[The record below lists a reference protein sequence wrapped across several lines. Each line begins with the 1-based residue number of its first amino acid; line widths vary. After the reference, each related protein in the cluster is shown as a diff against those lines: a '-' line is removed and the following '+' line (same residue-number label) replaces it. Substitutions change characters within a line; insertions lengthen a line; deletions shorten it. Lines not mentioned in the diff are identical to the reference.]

1 MIANFLFVSNDEYV
15 KNLGVCTYS
24 LMHNMC
30 PNVDKVTMYVMDCGI
45 TEENKSALIRQTER
59 FDNAEIIFYNINSLL
74 DDIAPKFETKW
85 NRAIYGR
92 LLLNKILDKYEGI
105 DRIVYLDSDIIVNA
119 PITEL
124 FEMDMNGKC
133 IAAVKDGDEVSRKR
147 DLNMEA
153 DCLYI
158 NSGVMVIDTARWV
171 EIDAGRRVI
180 EYINSFSEEL
190 LYPDQDAINSVL
202 GNEIM
207 YIPLE
212 YNFFWMI
219 CDRDVPKMMR
229 NLNFTYTGEEIHYA
243 LHNAKIIHF
252 AGHDIWSIYGTTE
265 IPVRAFKKYK
275 NLSDWKKCKR
285 KFHNIWEVIVW
296 VLIIAKRKI
305 CGIES

>member
-1 MIANFLFVSNDEYV
+1 MTANFLFVSNDKYV

-30 PNVDKVTMYVMDCGI
+30 PNVQKVVMYIMDCGI
-45 TEENKSALIRQTER
+45 TEENKAALIRQTER

-74 DDIAPKFETKW
+74 DAVAPKFKTNW

-92 LLLNKILDKYEGI
+92 LLLNKILDKYDGI
-105 DRIVYLDSDIIVNA
+105 DRIIYLDSDIIVKA

-124 FEMDMNGKC
+124 FEMDMEGKC
-133 IAAVKDGDEVSRKR
+133 IAAVKDGDEVLRKR
-147 DLNMEA
+147 ALNMEE
-153 DCLYI
+153 DSLYI

-171 EIDAGRRVI
+171 EIDAGRRII

-190 LYPDQDAINSVL
+190 RYPDQDAINYVL
-202 GNEIM
+202 NNEIL

-219 CDRDVPKMMR
+219 GDKDIPKMIK
-229 NLNFTYTGEEIHYA
+229 NLDLTYTADEIHYA

-252 AGHDIWSIYGTTE
+252 AGHDMWSIYGSTD
-265 IPVRAFKKYK
+265 IPVKAFKKYK
-275 NLSDWKKCKR
+275 NLSDWKKCRR
-285 KFHNIWEVIVW
+285 KFHSVREVILW
-296 VLIIAKRKI
+296 SIIVVKRKI
-305 CGIES
+305 CGT